1 MGEENV
7 FYYRSPVGLLR
18 VKTQEGYLTGL
29 AVAQDAELP
38 EAEIPKEKS
47 PGEKISGKQI
57 LSEKGSFEDSW
68 RLSAAGPGH
77 APVPEET
84 QVGTFFLSDPVVQ
97 ETVRQL
103 DEYFAGKRRE
113 FSVPIKTQ
121 GTDFQE
127 KVWAALRKIPYGET
141 RTYGQIA
148 AQVGNPKAG
157 RAVGGANHNN
167 PIMILTPCHRVIGAD
182 GSLTGFGG
190 GLDVKEALLALEK
203 RGSRSCHIDRK
214 AGAHA
219 ESGI

>member
-1 MGEENV
+1 MDEENV

-18 VKTQEGYLTGL
+18 VRTQEGYLTGL
-29 AVAQDAELP
+29 AVARDTELQ
-38 EAEIPKEKS
+38 EAEV
-47 PGEKISGKQI
+47 PGEQV
-57 LSEKGSFEDSW
+57 
-68 RLSAAGPGH
+68 PG
-77 APVPEET
+77 ET
-84 QVGTFFLSDPVVQ
+84 QAGTVLLSDPVFQ
-97 ETVRQL
+97 ETARQL
-103 DEYFAGKRRE
+103 DEYFSGKRRE

-141 RTYGQIA
+141 RSYGQIA

-190 GLDVKEALLALEK
+190 GLDVKEALLELEK
-203 RGSRSCHIDRK
+203 KNCRSCHTDRK
-214 AGAHA
+214 AGSHA

>member
-1 MGEENV
+1 MGVENV

-29 AVAQDAELP
+29 AVAREAELP
-38 EAEIPKEKS
+38 EAEVPEEQIPGK
-47 PGEKISGKQI
+47 KISGKQI
-57 LSEKGSFEDSW
+57 LSEKGSFVDSW
-68 RLSAAGPGH
+68 RLSDVEPGRST
-77 APVPEET
+77 VSEET
-84 QVGTFFLSDPVVQ
+84 QAGTALFSDPVFQ
-97 ETVRQL
+97 ETARQL

-113 FSVPIKTQ
+113 FSVPIRTQ

-203 RGSRSCHIDRK
+203 KGSRSCHTDRK
-214 AGAHA
+214 AESHA